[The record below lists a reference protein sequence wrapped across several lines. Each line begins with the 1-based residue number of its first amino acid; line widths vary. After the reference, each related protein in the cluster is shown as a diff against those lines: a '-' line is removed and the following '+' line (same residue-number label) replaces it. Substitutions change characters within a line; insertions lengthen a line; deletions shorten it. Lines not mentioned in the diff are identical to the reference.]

1 MATGRMPDFGGQL
14 APKPG
19 GRVVQFRWNYGDAGD
34 ASRYQR
40 LRAVLAA
47 NTPNPWLRTLIS
59 QSGEPRPGSI
69 EAVIGLLATDQAGA
83 FGTVL
88 DFVEID
94 DHRAVD
100 TADAGELTFDEWLR
114 EFHPV
119 GRDDFLM
126 ALPLYHLYRDTG
138 ALLPTIQAIPDQ
150 WLDAVLANTRGMLF
164 WTAQWIE
171 VIRVAGNVGGQE
183 ALQLL
188 RAYQLGQ
195 SDTQAVLEQL
205 RYFAT
210 GQSLMQII
218 NERSPTGASFGS
230 PDYLAGDWLHQHWS

>member
-1 MATGRMPDFGGQL
+1 MPDFAWHL
-14 APKPG
+14 APRPG
-19 GRVVQFRWNYGDAGD
+19 LRVVQFRWRNDDTEA
-34 ASRYQR
+34 ASDYHR

-47 NTPNPWLRTLIS
+47 NTPNPWLRTLIDRS
-59 QSGEPRPGSI
+59 SDNGSRGI
-69 EAVIGLLATDQAGA
+69 EAFIGLLSTDQPEA

-88 DFVEID
+88 DFAELE
-94 DHRAVD
+94 DHRAGD
-100 TADAGELTFDEWLR
+100 TADAGKLTFDEWLR
-114 EFHPV
+114 EFRPV

-138 ALLPTIQAIPDQ
+138 GLLPTIQAIPDP

-164 WTAQWIE
+164 WTAQWLE
-171 VIRVAGNVGGQE
+171 VIRVAGDVGRQE

-195 SDTQAVLEQL
+195 SDTQAALEQL

-218 NERSPTGASFGS
+218 TERSPTGAPFGS
-230 PDYLAGDWLHQHWS
+230 PDYLAGHWLHQHWS